1 MLGGRQENPPSIIKG
16 CFSIVLGEARVN
28 AGGVGRQGWG
38 GREEEPE
45 DDKEEAAR
53 EVM

>member
-1 MLGGRQENPPSIIKG
+1 MRVVLGGR
-16 CFSIVLGEARVN
+16 
-28 AGGVGRQGWG
+28 GRG